1 VKKIILA
8 ITLIVLSLTVTKLQI
23 NTINEKT
30 LQLYEEVYLFSKDIP
45 ENTILKKEHLTL
57 GKINS
62 QWWSDDYIKES
73 SDIIGRVVHKDAIQ
87 NSIVL
92 KSDIQE
98 KKPILSVEKEGY
110 SLTTLKLKPE
120 EALCW
125 VMQVGDALSLYWVS
139 EGHEKMAL
147 GKIIVRNMYTDRL
160 EEKELNEMAIYMMV
174 EGDQK
179 VIEKIIQ
186 FRNQGRFE
194 VSVANEGTIDN

>member
-1 VKKIILA
+1 MKKIILA

-73 SDIIGRVVHKDAIQ
+73 SDIIGKVVHKDAIQ
-87 NSIVL
+87 NSVVL

>member
-73 SDIIGRVVHKDAIQ
+73 SDIIGKVVHKDAIQ
-87 NSIVL
+87 NSVVL

>member
-1 VKKIILA
+1 MKKIILA